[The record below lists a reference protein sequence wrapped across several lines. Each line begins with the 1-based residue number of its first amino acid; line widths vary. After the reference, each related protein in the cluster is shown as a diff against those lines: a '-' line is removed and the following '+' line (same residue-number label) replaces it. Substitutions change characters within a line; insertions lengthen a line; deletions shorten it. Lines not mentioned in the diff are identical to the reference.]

1 MDERAT
7 AIAHLLLRVGVLDPD
22 DPDHQQ
28 VRQDLIADSSLHAS
42 VREKLAAVGW
52 RLEQFLGYWGV
63 RLDRGVEAAAIG
75 LPRGGDLQAHHLR
88 MLIWL
93 WVQLVYR
100 QIEAARRE
108 EEPEALP
115 GRRQRALDL
124 GDGSDSKDDVPSIA
138 FDEVMGEFG
147 QQYNE
152 KSVKGMLSVLR
163 KHRFVRQDGA
173 TGPVRPG
180 PALFVLV
187 DPLRMEEHVVGLA
200 RRGASPLAT
209 AGSGGPRE
217 AD

>member
-28 VRQDLIADSSLHAS
+28 VREDLIADSALHAA
-42 VREKLAAVGW
+42 VRERLAAVGW

-63 RLDRGVEAAAIG
+63 RLDREVQAAVVG

-93 WVQLVYR
+93 WVHLVYR

-115 GRRQRALDL
+115 GRRQRALDF
-124 GDGSDSKDDVPSIA
+124 GDGSEAKDETPSVPYE
-138 FDEVMGEFG
+138 EVLAEFG

-163 KHRFVRQDGA
+163 KYRFVRQDGA
-173 TGPVRPG
+173 SGPIRPG

-200 RRGASPLAT
+200 RRGAGPLAP
-209 AGSGGPRE
+209 SGEKAREE